1 MHARPEASENGKSF
15 PHDEAPSVAMRI
27 FHMILRT
34 GQRMVRRAEMRSLS
48 RIDRRFRGIALSAF
62 LSLGIPVTLAAQG
75 SAPPAVASIPAAMSH
90 LYAGDATGAA
100 KMLERITAAEP
111 QNVSAWRLLALCYR
125 QSGDLDRSRAAYGR
139 AMVLEPGSPTTMF
152 NLAGVYA
159 LQGQPDGAFALL
171 ARVRSSHNY
180 DMTQLEVDSAY
191 TSLRSD
197 ARYKPLLPSAADFA
211 NPFVEKV
218 KVLLEIDGD
227 STGDQ
232 FGWIARDMGDVDH
245 DGANDFV
252 TSAPTK
258 NVGGENAG
266 RVYVYS
272 SRTGKLLWH
281 ADGKPG
287 EQLGT
292 GVESAGDV
300 DGDGVQDVIA
310 GAPYSGRAYVY
321 SGKDGHTLF
330 TLRAENDSDAFGQ
343 HVSSA
348 GDVDH
353 DGHSDFLIGAPSNN
367 AGGRGAGRAH
377 LYSGKDGHLLLT
389 LTGERAHDAFGSTVG
404 GYSDSL
410 RTFIVVG
417 APAAG
422 TGKTG
427 RTYVYE
433 GLSKKP
439 KFIIESDSTGR
450 ALGAMFVSVMGDV
463 NGDGVPDIY
472 ASDFTNGAKGPSTG
486 RIYVHSGRDGKR
498 LVTLT
503 GEGAGEGFGIGPG
516 KTGDVD
522 HDGHADLVVGS
533 WQYSTAA
540 TSGGRVYLYSGHD
553 GRLIKTYTDRI
564 PGDTFGFDA
573 VGIGDVDGD
582 GDSDFLLTAAWS
594 GVHGNHSG
602 RIFIVSSGVK

>member
-1 MHARPEASENGKSF
+1 
-15 PHDEAPSVAMRI
+15 MR
-27 FHMILRT
+27 
-34 GQRMVRRAEMRSLS
+34 GLS
-48 RIDRRFRGIALSAF
+48 RFDRCFRGIALSTLFA
-62 LSLGIPVTLAAQG
+62 LGAPAVLRAQG
-75 SAPPAVASIPAAMSH
+75 SALPAVASIPAAMSR
-90 LYAGDATGAA
+90 LYGGDAAGAA
-100 KMLERITAAEP
+100 KMLESITAAEP

-125 QSGDLDRSRAAYGR
+125 KSGDLDRSRAAYGR
-139 AMVLEPGSPTTMF
+139 AMVLEPGSATTMF

-159 LQGQPDGAFALL
+159 LQGQTDSAFALL

-191 TSLRSD
+191 TGLRSD
-197 ARYKPLLPSAADFA
+197 ARYKPLLPSLADFA
-211 NPFVEKV
+211 NPFVENV
-218 KVLLEIDGD
+218 KVLLEMDGD
-227 STGDQ
+227 SAGDQ
-232 FGWIARDMGDVDH
+232 FGWIARDLGDVDH
-245 DGANDFV
+245 DGAHDFV

-266 RVYVYS
+266 RVSVYS
-272 SRTGKLLWH
+272 SRTGKLLWF

-287 EQLGT
+287 EQLGS
-292 GVESAGDV
+292 GLESAGDV

-353 DGHSDFLIGAPSNN
+353 DGHADFLVGAPSNN
-367 AGGRGAGRAH
+367 AGGRGAGRAY
-377 LYSGKDGHLLLT
+377 LFSGKDGHLLLT
-389 LTGERAHDAFGSTVG
+389 LPGKRAGDAFGSTVG
-404 GYSDSL
+404 GYSDAK
-410 RTFIVVG
+410 RTLIVVG

-422 TGKTG
+422 SGKTG

-433 GLSKKP
+433 KLAKKP
-439 KFIIESDSTGR
+439 KFIIESDSSGR
-450 ALGAMFVSVMGDV
+450 ALGAMFVSVMGDM
-463 NGDGVPDIY
+463 NGDGIPDVY

-522 HDGHADLVVGS
+522 HDGYADLVVGS
-533 WQYSTAA
+533 WQYSAAA
-540 TSGGRVYLYSGHD
+540 TSGGRVYLYSGRD
-553 GRLIKTYTDRI
+553 GHLIKTYTDRI

-582 GDSDFLLTAAWS
+582 GDVDFLLTAAWS
-594 GVHGNHSG
+594 GMHGNHSG

>member
-1 MHARPEASENGKSF
+1 MRLPAFSES
-15 PHDEAPSVAMRI
+15 
-27 FHMILRT
+27 
-34 GQRMVRRAEMRSLS
+34 
-48 RIDRRFRGIALSAF
+48 FRGIALATLF
-62 LSLGIPVTLAAQG
+62 ALGAPAALRAQS
-75 SAPPAVASIPAAMSH
+75 SAPAAAASIPAAMSH
-90 LYAGDATGAA
+90 LYGGDAAGAA
-100 KMLERITAAEP
+100 KMLEGITAAEP
-111 QNVSAWRLLALCYR
+111 RNVTAWRLLALCYR
-125 QSGDLDRSRAAYGR
+125 RGGNLDRARAAYAR

-159 LQGQPDGAFALL
+159 LEGKTDSAFALL
-171 ARVRSSHNY
+171 ARVKSSHNY
-180 DMTQLEVDSAY
+180 DMTQLDVDSAY

-197 ARYKPLLPSAADFA
+197 SRYRALLPTAADFA
-211 NPFVEKV
+211 HPFVENV
-218 KVLLEIDGD
+218 QVLLEIDGD
-227 STGDQ
+227 STGEQ

-252 TSAPTK
+252 TSAPTR
-258 NVGGENAG
+258 NVGGANAG
-266 RVYVYS
+266 RVSVYS
-272 SRTGKLLWH
+272 SRTGKLLWS

-321 SGKDGHTLF
+321 SGKNGRTIF

-353 DGHSDFLIGAPSNN
+353 DGHSDFLVGAPANHT
-367 AGGRGAGRAH
+367 GGPGAGRAY

-389 LTGERAHDAFGSTVG
+389 LTGERAGDAFGSTVG

-410 RTFIVVG
+410 HTFIVVG

-422 TGKTG
+422 SGKAG
-427 RTYVYE
+427 RTYVYD
-433 GLSKKP
+433 GLSKTP

-463 NGDGVPDIY
+463 NGDGIPDIY

-503 GEGAGEGFGIGPG
+503 GEVPGEGFGIGPG

-533 WQYSTAA
+533 WQFSAAA
-540 TSGGRVYLYSGHD
+540 TSGGRVYLYSGRD
-553 GRLIKTYTDRI
+553 GHLIKTFTDRI

-582 GDSDFLLTAAWS
+582 GTVDFLITAAWS

>member
-1 MHARPEASENGKSF
+1 
-15 PHDEAPSVAMRI
+15 MR
-27 FHMILRT
+27 
-34 GQRMVRRAEMRSLS
+34 ELS
-48 RIDRRFRGIALSAF
+48 RLNGCFRGIALSA
-62 LSLGIPVTLAAQG
+62 LLALPAPTALRAQA
-75 SAPPAVASIPAAMSH
+75 SAPPTGASIPAAMSH
-90 LYAGDATGAA
+90 LYAGDAAGAA
-100 KMLERITAAEP
+100 KMLEGITAAEP

-125 QSGDLDRSRAAYGR
+125 KSGDLDRARAAYGR
-139 AMVLEPGSPTTMF
+139 ALVLEPKSATTMF

-159 LQGQPDGAFALL
+159 LQGQTDSAFALL

-180 DMTQLEVDSAY
+180 DMTQLEADSAY

-197 ARYKPLLPSAADFA
+197 ARYKPLLPGPADFA
-211 NPFVEKV
+211 NPFVENV

-227 STGDQ
+227 SAGDQ
-232 FGWIARDMGDVDH
+232 FGWIARDIGDVDH
-245 DGANDFV
+245 DGAHDFV

-266 RVYVYS
+266 RVSIYS
-272 SRTGKLLWH
+272 SRTGKLLWF

-287 EQLGT
+287 EQLGS
-292 GVESAGDV
+292 GLESAGDV

-330 TLRAENDSDAFGQ
+330 TLRAESDSDAFGQ

-353 DGHSDFLIGAPSNN
+353 DGHADFLVGAPSNN
-367 AGGRGAGRAH
+367 AGGRGAGRAY

-389 LTGERAHDAFGSTVG
+389 LTGERAGDAFGSTVG
-404 GYSDSL
+404 GYSGAK
-410 RTFIVVG
+410 RTLLVVG

-422 TGKTG
+422 SGKVG
-427 RTYVYE
+427 RTYAYE
-433 GLSKKP
+433 GLSQKP

-463 NGDGVPDIY
+463 NGDGIPDVY

-498 LVTLT
+498 LLTLT

-522 HDGHADLVVGS
+522 HDGYADLVVGS

-540 TSGGRVYLYSGHD
+540 TSGGRVYLYSGRD
-553 GRLIKTYTDRI
+553 GHLIKTYTDRI

-582 GDSDFLLTAAWS
+582 GDVDFLLTAAWS

>member
-1 MHARPEASENGKSF
+1 MQGLSSLDGCVCGIGLSTLLALG
-15 PHDEAPSVAMRI
+15 APA
-27 FHMILRT
+27 
-34 GQRMVRRAEMRSLS
+34 
-48 RIDRRFRGIALSAF
+48 AL
-62 LSLGIPVTLAAQG
+62 PAQS
-75 SAPPAVASIPAAMSH
+75 SAPAVVASVPAAMAQM
-90 LYAGDATGAA
+90 YGGDAAGAA
-100 KMLERITAAEP
+100 RMLEGITTAEP
-111 QNVSAWRLLALCYR
+111 QNVGAWRLLALCYR
-125 QSGDLDRSRAAYGR
+125 KSGELDRAQAAYGR
-139 AMVLEPGSPTTMF
+139 AMALDPRSPATMF
-152 NLAGVYA
+152 DLAGVYA
-159 LQGQPDGAFALL
+159 LQGSTDSAFALL
-171 ARVRSSHNY
+171 ARVKSSRNY

-197 ARYKPLLPSAADFA
+197 ARYAPLLPTRADFA

-232 FGWIARDMGDVDH
+232 FGWIARDIGDVDL
-245 DGANDFV
+245 DGAHDFV

-266 RVYVYS
+266 RVSVYS
-272 SRTGKLLWH
+272 SRTGKLLWN
-281 ADGKPG
+281 ADGRPG

-353 DGHSDFLIGAPSNN
+353 DGHADFLVGAPSNK
-367 AGGRGAGRAH
+367 AGGRGAGRAY

-389 LTGERAHDAFGSTVG
+389 LTGGRAGDAFGSTVA
-404 GYSDSL
+404 GYSDSA
-410 RTFIVVG
+410 RTFLVVG
-417 APAAG
+417 APGAG
-422 TGKTG
+422 GGKTG
-427 RTYVYE
+427 RTYVYD
-433 GLSKKP
+433 GLSEKP
-439 KFIIESDSTGR
+439 RFIIESDSTGR

-472 ASDFTNGAKGPSTG
+472 ASDFTNGAKGLSTG

-498 LVTLT
+498 LLTLT

-516 KTGDVD
+516 RAGDVD

-540 TSGGRVYLYSGHD
+540 TSGGRVYLYSGRD
-553 GRLIKTYTDRI
+553 GRLIRSFTDRI

-582 GDSDFLLTAAWS
+582 GTVDFLVTAAWS

>member
-1 MHARPEASENGKSF
+1 MRELPRLNGC
-15 PHDEAPSVAMRI
+15 
-27 FHMILRT
+27 
-34 GQRMVRRAEMRSLS
+34 
-48 RIDRRFRGIALSAF
+48 FRGIALSA
-62 LSLGIPVTLAAQG
+62 LLALPAPAALRAQG
-75 SAPPAVASIPAAMSH
+75 SATPAVASIPAAMSH
-90 LYAGDATGAA
+90 LYGGDAAGAA
-100 KMLERITAAEP
+100 KMLEGITAAEP
-111 QNVSAWRLLALCYR
+111 QNVSAWRLLALSYR
-125 QSGDLDRSRAAYGR
+125 KSGDLDRARAAYGR
-139 AMVLEPGSPTTMF
+139 AMVLEPGSATTMF

-159 LQGQPDGAFALL
+159 LQGQTDSAFALL
-171 ARVRSSHNY
+171 ARVRASHNY

-191 TSLRSD
+191 ASLRSD
-197 ARYKPLLPSAADFA
+197 ARYKPLLPGPADFA
-211 NPFVEKV
+211 KPFVENV

-227 STGDQ
+227 SAGDQ
-232 FGWIARDMGDVDH
+232 FGWIARDLGDVDH
-245 DGANDFV
+245 DGAHDFV

-266 RVYVYS
+266 RVSVYS
-272 SRTGKLLWH
+272 SRTAKLLWF
-281 ADGKPG
+281 ADGKPS

-310 GAPYSGRAYVY
+310 GAPYSGHAYVY

-330 TLRAENDSDAFGQ
+330 TLRAEDDSDAFGQ

-353 DGHSDFLIGAPSNN
+353 DGHADFLVGAPSNN
-367 AGGRGAGRAH
+367 AGGRGVGRAY

-389 LTGERAHDAFGSTVG
+389 LTGERAGDAFGSTVG
-404 GYSDSL
+404 GYSNAKQTL
-410 RTFIVVG
+410 IVVG
-417 APAAG
+417 APTAG
-422 TGKTG
+422 SGQTG
-427 RTYVYE
+427 RAYVYE

-463 NGDGVPDIY
+463 NGDGIPDVY

-522 HDGHADLVVGS
+522 HDGYADLVVGS
-533 WQYSTAA
+533 WQYSAAA
-540 TSGGRVYLYSGHD
+540 TSGGRVYLYSGRD
-553 GRLIKTYTDRI
+553 GHLIKTYTDRI

-582 GDSDFLLTAAWS
+582 GDVDFLLTAAWS

-602 RIFIVSSGVK
+602 RVFIVSSGVK

>member
-1 MHARPEASENGKSF
+1 MRGLSQFNGC
-15 PHDEAPSVAMRI
+15 
-27 FHMILRT
+27 
-34 GQRMVRRAEMRSLS
+34 
-48 RIDRRFRGIALSAF
+48 FRGIALS
-62 LSLGIPVTLAAQG
+62 TLLAVGAPLALRAQG
-75 SAPPAVASIPAAMSH
+75 SAPPVAATIPTAMAH
-90 LYAGDATGAA
+90 FYRGDAAGAA
-100 KMLERITAAEP
+100 KILESVTKAEP
-111 QNVSAWRLLALCYR
+111 DNVSAWRLLGLCYR
-125 QSGDLDRSRAAYGR
+125 TSGQLDRARTAYGR
-139 AMVLEPGSPTTMF
+139 AMTLEPASAATMF

-159 LQGQPDGAFALL
+159 LEKQTDSAFALL
-171 ARVRSSHNY
+171 ARVRASHNY

-197 ARYKPLLPSAADFA
+197 ARYEPLLPTPADFA
-211 NPFVEKV
+211 NPFVEHV

-227 STGDQ
+227 SAGDQ
-232 FGWIARDMGDVDH
+232 FGWIARDMGDVDQ

-258 NVGGENAG
+258 YVGGANAG
-266 RVYVYS
+266 RVSVYS
-272 SRTGKLLWH
+272 SRTGKLLWS

-300 DGDGVQDVIA
+300 DGDGIQDVIA
-310 GAPYSGRAYVY
+310 GAPYSGKAYVY
-321 SGKDGHTLF
+321 SGRDGHTLF

-353 DGHSDFLIGAPSNN
+353 DGHADFLVGAPQNK
-367 AGGRGAGRAH
+367 AGGRGAGRAY

-389 LTGERAHDAFGSTVG
+389 LTGERAGDAFGSTVG
-404 GYSDSL
+404 GYSDST
-410 RTFIVVG
+410 RTFIVIG

-422 TGKTG
+422 SGKTG

-450 ALGAMFVSVMGDV
+450 ALGAMFVSVVGDV
-463 NGDGVPDIY
+463 NGDGVPDVY

-503 GEGAGEGFGIGPG
+503 GEGPGEGFGIGPG

-522 HDGHADLVVGS
+522 HDGLADLVVGS

-540 TSGGRVYLYSGHD
+540 TSGGRVYLYSGRD
-553 GRLIKTYTDRI
+553 GPLIKTFTDRI

-573 VGIGDVDGD
+573 VGLGDVDGD
-582 GDSDFLLTAAWS
+582 GTVDFLLTAAWS

>member
-1 MHARPEASENGKSF
+1 MRGLARF
-15 PHDEAPSVAMRI
+15 
-27 FHMILRT
+27 
-34 GQRMVRRAEMRSLS
+34 
-48 RIDRRFRGIALSAF
+48 DRCFRGIALSTLF
-62 LSLGIPVTLAAQG
+62 TLGAPSVLRAQG
-75 SAPPAVASIPAAMSH
+75 SATPAVASIPAAMSH
-90 LYAGDATGAA
+90 LYSGDAAGAA
-100 KMLERITAAEP
+100 KILQGITAADP
-111 QNVSAWRLLALCYR
+111 RNVSAWRLLALCYR
-125 QSGDLDRSRAAYGR
+125 KSGDLDRSRAAYAR
-139 AMVLEPGSPTTMF
+139 AMVLEPGSATTMF
-152 NLAGVYA
+152 NLAGVFA
-159 LQGQPDGAFALL
+159 LQGQMDSAFALL

-191 TSLRSD
+191 TSLRSG
-197 ARYKPLLPSAADFA
+197 ARYKPLLPTPADFA
-211 NPFVEKV
+211 NPFVENV
-218 KVLLEIDGD
+218 RVLLEIDGD
-227 STGDQ
+227 SAGDQ
-232 FGWIARDMGDVDH
+232 FGWIARDLEDVDH
-245 DGANDFV
+245 DGAHDFV

-266 RVYVYS
+266 RVSVYS
-272 SRTGKLLWH
+272 SRTGKLLWS

-321 SGKDGHTLF
+321 SGRDGHTLF

-353 DGHSDFLIGAPSNN
+353 DGHADFLVGAPSNN
-367 AGGRGAGRAH
+367 AGGRGAGRAY

-389 LTGERAHDAFGSTVG
+389 LTGERAGDAFGSTVG
-404 GYSDSL
+404 GYSDAKHTL
-410 RTFIVVG
+410 LVVG

-422 TGKTG
+422 SGKVG

-439 KFIIESDSTGR
+439 KFIIESDFTGR

-463 NGDGVPDIY
+463 NGDGIPDVY

-498 LVTLT
+498 LLTLT

-522 HDGHADLVVGS
+522 HDGYADLVVGS

-540 TSGGRVYLYSGHD
+540 TSGGRVYLYSGRD
-553 GRLIKTYTDRI
+553 GHLIKTYTDRI

-582 GDSDFLLTAAWS
+582 GDVDFLLTAAWS

>member
-1 MHARPEASENGKSF
+1 MRGLSQFNGC
-15 PHDEAPSVAMRI
+15 
-27 FHMILRT
+27 
-34 GQRMVRRAEMRSLS
+34 
-48 RIDRRFRGIALSAF
+48 FRGIALSTLLAF
-62 LSLGIPVTLAAQG
+62 GAPRVLRAQG
-75 SAPPAVASIPAAMSH
+75 SAPPAAATIPTAMAH
-90 LYAGDATGAA
+90 FYRGDAAGAA
-100 KMLERITAAEP
+100 KILESVTNAEP
-111 QNVSAWRLLALCYR
+111 DNVSAWRLLGLCYR
-125 QSGDLDRSRAAYGR
+125 TSGQLDRARTAYGR
-139 AMVLEPGSPTTMF
+139 AMTLEPASATTMF

-159 LQGQPDGAFALL
+159 LEKQADSAFAML
-171 ARVRSSHNY
+171 ARVRASHNY

-197 ARYKPLLPSAADFA
+197 ARYEPLLPTPADFA
-211 NPFVEKV
+211 NPFVEHV

-227 STGDQ
+227 SAGDQ

-258 NVGGENAG
+258 YVGGANAG
-266 RVYVYS
+266 RVSVYS
-272 SRTGKLLWH
+272 SRTGKLLWS

-300 DGDGVQDVIA
+300 DGDGIQDVIA
-310 GAPYSGRAYVY
+310 GAPYSGKAYVY
-321 SGKDGHTLF
+321 SGRDGHTLF

-353 DGHSDFLIGAPSNN
+353 DGHADFLVGAPQNK
-367 AGGRGAGRAH
+367 AGGRGAGRAY

-389 LTGERAHDAFGSTVG
+389 LTGERAGDAFGSTVG
-404 GYSDSL
+404 GYSDST
-410 RTFIVVG
+410 RTFIVIG

-422 TGKTG
+422 SGKTG

-450 ALGAMFVSVMGDV
+450 ALGAMFVSVVGDV
-463 NGDGVPDIY
+463 NGDGVPDVY

-503 GEGAGEGFGIGPG
+503 GEGPGEGFGIGPG

-522 HDGHADLVVGS
+522 HDGLADLVVGS

-540 TSGGRVYLYSGHD
+540 TSGGRVYLYSGRD
-553 GRLIKTYTDRI
+553 GHLIKTFTDRI

-573 VGIGDVDGD
+573 VGLGDIDGD
-582 GDSDFLLTAAWS
+582 GTVDFLLTAAWS

>member
-1 MHARPEASENGKSF
+1 
-15 PHDEAPSVAMRI
+15 
-27 FHMILRT
+27 
-34 GQRMVRRAEMRSLS
+34 MRSLS
-48 RIDRRFRGIALSAF
+48 RFDGWLRGIAFSTLLA
-62 LSLGIPVTLAAQG
+62 LGAPSVLRAQG

-90 LYAGDATGAA
+90 LYAGDAAGAA
-100 KMLERITAAEP
+100 RMLESITTAEP
-111 QNVSAWRLLALCYR
+111 RNVSAWRLLALCYR
-125 QSGDLDRSRAAYGR
+125 KSGDLDRARTAYGR
-139 AMVLEPGSPTTMF
+139 AMALEPGSPTTMF
-152 NLAGVYA
+152 NLAGVFA
-159 LQGQPDGAFALL
+159 LEGQTDSAFALL

-197 ARYKPLLPSAADFA
+197 ARYKPLLPTAADFA

-227 STGDQ
+227 SAGDQ

-258 NVGGENAG
+258 NVDGENAG
-266 RVYVYS
+266 RVSVYS
-272 SRTGKLLWH
+272 SRTGKLLWS
-281 ADGKPG
+281 ANGKPG

-300 DGDGVQDVIA
+300 DGDGVQDVVA

-321 SGKDGHTLF
+321 SGTDGHALF

-353 DGHSDFLIGAPSNN
+353 DGHADFLIGAPQNR
-367 AGGRGAGRAH
+367 AGGRGAGRAY

-389 LTGERAHDAFGSTVG
+389 LTGERAGDAFGSTVG

-410 RTFIVVG
+410 HTFLVVG

-422 TGKTG
+422 SGKTG
-427 RTYVYE
+427 RTYVYD

-463 NGDGVPDIY
+463 NGDGVPDVF

-498 LVTLT
+498 LITLT
-503 GEGAGEGFGIGPG
+503 GEGPGEGFGIGPG

-522 HDGHADLVVGS
+522 HDGRADLVVGS
-533 WQYSTAA
+533 WQYSNAA

-553 GRLIKTYTDRI
+553 GHLIETYTDRI

-582 GDSDFLLTAAWS
+582 GTVDFLLTAAWS

-602 RIFIVSSGVK
+602 RIFIVSSRVK

>member
-1 MHARPEASENGKSF
+1 MRELSHLNGC
-15 PHDEAPSVAMRI
+15 
-27 FHMILRT
+27 L
-34 GQRMVRRAEMRSLS
+34 
-48 RIDRRFRGIALSAF
+48 RGIALSA
-62 LSLGIPVTLAAQG
+62 LLALPAPTALRAQA
-75 SAPPAVASIPAAMSH
+75 SAPPAGASIPAAMSH
-90 LYAGDATGAA
+90 LYSGNAAGAA
-100 KMLERITAAEP
+100 KMLEGITAAEP

-125 QSGDLDRSRAAYGR
+125 KSGDLDRARAAYGR
-139 AMVLEPGSPTTMF
+139 AMVLEPKSATTMF

-159 LQGQPDGAFALL
+159 LQGQTDSAFALL
-171 ARVRSSHNY
+171 ARARSSHNY

-191 TSLRSD
+191 ISLRSD
-197 ARYKPLLPSAADFA
+197 ARYKPLLPTPADFA
-211 NPFVEKV
+211 NPFVENV

-227 STGDQ
+227 SAGDQ
-232 FGWIARDMGDVDH
+232 FGWIARDIGDVDH
-245 DGANDFV
+245 DGAHDFV

-258 NVGGENAG
+258 YVGGENAG
-266 RVYVYS
+266 RVSVYS
-272 SRTGKLLWH
+272 SRTGKLLWS

-300 DGDGVQDVIA
+300 NGDGVQDVIA

-348 GDVDH
+348 GNVDH
-353 DGHSDFLIGAPSNN
+353 DGHADFMVGAPSNN
-367 AGGRGAGRAH
+367 VGGPGAGRAY

-389 LTGERAHDAFGSTVG
+389 LTGERAGDAFGSTVG
-404 GYSDSL
+404 GYSDAK
-410 RTFIVVG
+410 RTLLIVG

-422 TGKTG
+422 SGKVG
-427 RTYVYE
+427 RTYVYD
-433 GLSKKP
+433 GLSQKP
-439 KFIIESDSTGR
+439 QFIIESDSTGR

-463 NGDGVPDIY
+463 NGDGIPDVY

-498 LVTLT
+498 LLTLT

-540 TSGGRVYLYSGHD
+540 TSGGRVYLYSGRD
-553 GRLIKTYTDRI
+553 GHLIKTYTDRI

-573 VGIGDVDGD
+573 VGIGDVDGN
-582 GDSDFLLTAAWS
+582 GDVDFLLTAAWS

>member
-1 MHARPEASENGKSF
+1 MRGLSQFNGC
-15 PHDEAPSVAMRI
+15 
-27 FHMILRT
+27 
-34 GQRMVRRAEMRSLS
+34 
-48 RIDRRFRGIALSAF
+48 FRGIALS
-62 LSLGIPVTLAAQG
+62 TLLAVGAPLALRAQG
-75 SAPPAVASIPAAMSH
+75 SAPPVAATIPTAMAH
-90 LYAGDATGAA
+90 FYRGDAAGAA
-100 KMLERITAAEP
+100 KILESVTKAEP
-111 QNVSAWRLLALCYR
+111 DNVSAWRLLGLCYR
-125 QSGDLDRSRAAYGR
+125 TSGQLDRARTAYGR
-139 AMVLEPGSPTTMF
+139 AMTLEPASATTMF

-159 LQGQPDGAFALL
+159 LEKQADSAFAML
-171 ARVRSSHNY
+171 ARVRASHNY

-197 ARYKPLLPSAADFA
+197 ARYEPLLPTPADFA
-211 NPFVEKV
+211 NPFVEHV

-227 STGDQ
+227 SAGDQ

-258 NVGGENAG
+258 YVGGANAG
-266 RVYVYS
+266 RVSVYS
-272 SRTGKLLWH
+272 SRTGKLLWS
-281 ADGKPG
+281 ADGKPD

-300 DGDGVQDVIA
+300 DGDGIQDVIA
-310 GAPYSGRAYVY
+310 GAPYSGKAYVY
-321 SGKDGHTLF
+321 SGRDGHTLF

-353 DGHSDFLIGAPSNN
+353 DGHADFLVGAPQNK
-367 AGGRGAGRAH
+367 AGGRGAGRAY

-389 LTGERAHDAFGSTVG
+389 LTGERAGDAFGSTVG
-404 GYSDSL
+404 GYSDST
-410 RTFIVVG
+410 RTFIVIG

-422 TGKTG
+422 SGKTG

-450 ALGAMFVSVMGDV
+450 ALGAMFVSVVGDV
-463 NGDGVPDIY
+463 NGDGVPDVY

-503 GEGAGEGFGIGPG
+503 GEGPGEGFGIGPG

-522 HDGHADLVVGS
+522 HDGLADLVVGS

-540 TSGGRVYLYSGHD
+540 TSGGRVYLYSGRD
-553 GRLIKTYTDRI
+553 GHLIKTFTDRI
-564 PGDTFGFDA
+564 PGDTFGLDA
-573 VGIGDVDGD
+573 VGLGDVDGD
-582 GDSDFLLTAAWS
+582 GTVDFLLTAAWS

>member
-1 MHARPEASENGKSF
+1 MR
-15 PHDEAPSVAMRI
+15 AP
-27 FHMILRT
+27 T
-34 GQRMVRRAEMRSLS
+34 GYDKHRRA
-48 RIDRRFRGIALSAF
+48 
-62 LSLGIPVTLAAQG
+62 VTLVVLLALAASPVLRAQA
-75 SAPPAVASIPAAMSH
+75 SAPPAASIPAAMSRF
-90 LYAGDATGAA
+90 YSGDPAGAA
-100 KMLERITAAEP
+100 KILEAVTAATP
-111 QNVSAWRLLALCYR
+111 GNVKAWTFLAQCYKR
-125 QSGDLDRSRAAYGR
+125 MGDLDSAMRAYEKAI
-139 AMVLEPGSPTTMF
+139 ALEPNAQAASF
-152 NLAGVYA
+152 NLAGIYA
-159 LQGQPDGAFALL
+159 LRGNRDSAFALL
-171 ARVRSSHNY
+171 SRVRSSHNY
-180 DMTQLEVDSAY
+180 DMTQLEVDSSYA
-191 TSLRSD
+191 SLRSD
-197 ARYKPLLPSAADFA
+197 ARYKPLLPAPSDFA
-211 NPFVEKV
+211 HPFVEDV

-227 STGDQ
+227 SAGDQ
-232 FGWIARDMGDVDH
+232 FGWIARSMGDVDH
-245 DGANDFV
+245 DGATDFV

-258 NVGGENAG
+258 NAGGANAG
-266 RVYVYS
+266 RVSVYS
-272 SRTGKLLWH
+272 SRTGKLLWF

-300 DGDGVQDVIA
+300 DGDGTQDVIA

-353 DGHSDFLIGAPSNN
+353 DGHADFLVGAPANN
-367 AGGRGAGRAH
+367 AGGTGAGRAY

-389 LTGERAHDAFGSTVG
+389 LTGERAGDAFGSTVG
-404 GYSDSL
+404 GYSDAK
-410 RTFIVVG
+410 RTLIVVG
-417 APAAG
+417 APTAG
-422 TGKTG
+422 SGKTG
-427 RTYVYE
+427 RTYVYD
-433 GLSKKP
+433 GLSTKP
-439 KFIIESDSTGR
+439 KFIIESDSTGQ

-463 NGDGVPDIY
+463 NGDGVPDVY

-503 GEGAGEGFGIGPG
+503 GEGPGEGFGIGPG

-522 HDGHADLVVGS
+522 HDGYADLVVGS
-533 WQYSTAA
+533 WQYSAAA
-540 TSGGRVYLYSGHD
+540 TSGGRVYLYSGRH
-553 GRLIKTYTDRI
+553 GHLIETYTDRI

-582 GDSDFLLTAAWS
+582 GDVDFLLTAAWS
-594 GVHGNHSG
+594 GVHGYRSG

>member
-1 MHARPEASENGKSF
+1 
-15 PHDEAPSVAMRI
+15 
-27 FHMILRT
+27 
-34 GQRMVRRAEMRSLS
+34 
-48 RIDRRFRGIALSAF
+48 
-62 LSLGIPVTLAAQG
+62 
-75 SAPPAVASIPAAMSH
+75 
-90 LYAGDATGAA
+90 
-100 KMLERITAAEP
+100 
-111 QNVSAWRLLALCYR
+111 
-125 QSGDLDRSRAAYGR
+125 
-139 AMVLEPGSPTTMF
+139 
-152 NLAGVYA
+152 
-159 LQGQPDGAFALL
+159 
-171 ARVRSSHNY
+171 
-180 DMTQLEVDSAY
+180 
-191 TSLRSD
+191 
-197 ARYKPLLPSAADFA
+197 
-211 NPFVEKV
+211 V

-232 FGWIARDMGDVDH
+232 FGWIARDIGDVDL
-245 DGANDFV
+245 DGAHDFV

-266 RVYVYS
+266 RVSVYS
-272 SRTGKLLWH
+272 SRTGKLLWK

-300 DGDGVQDVIA
+300 DGDGLQDVIA

-353 DGHSDFLIGAPSNN
+353 DGHADFLVGAPSNK
-367 AGGRGAGRAH
+367 AGGRGAGRAY

-389 LTGERAHDAFGSTVG
+389 LTGGRAGDAFGSTVA
-404 GYSDSL
+404 GYSDSA
-410 RTFIVVG
+410 RTFLVVG
-417 APAAG
+417 APGAG
-422 TGKTG
+422 GGKTG
-427 RTYVYE
+427 RTYVYD
-433 GLSKKP
+433 GLSEKP
-439 KFIIESDSTGR
+439 RFIIESDSTGR

-472 ASDFTNGAKGPSTG
+472 ASDFTNGAKGLSTG

-498 LVTLT
+498 LLTLT

-516 KTGDVD
+516 RAGDVD

-540 TSGGRVYLYSGHD
+540 TSGGRVYLYSGRD
-553 GRLIKTYTDRI
+553 GRLIRSFTDRI

-582 GDSDFLLTAAWS
+582 GTVDFLVTAAWS